1 MFDDMNS
8 WGKITR
14 SALAAKA
21 WQVGGVLALVLLGGC
36 VLAPGMTFRG
46 TCVGGA
52 TAEATDA
59 CRRAMDTS
67 HTQSPKSASASDAKA
82 AGDAPPAGALIEING
97 DLITK
102 QRAEATPTVPADV
115 LALFQQATPYTLGPG
130 DVLSIIV
137 WDHPE
142 LNMPVT
148 TASTGVDN
156 TGSNG
161 IVSGYTIDTGGIVQF
176 AYVGPIKVS
185 GLTELQ
191 ARDLLAQRLG
201 RYIREP
207 QVTLRIAAYRSRRI
221 YLDGEVHLPGL
232 QVMNDLPMTLP
243 EAINRA
249 GGFTSNS
256 DRARVAV
263 TRGDATVMVNFPQ
276 LIDQGLNPDRIL
288 LRGGDLVRVY
298 PLNDSKV
305 FVLGEVGHTAAVTFT
320 DGRLSLNDALG
331 YAGGVSQYSADAS
344 QVYVVRNHRAASPE
358 IYHLDAT
365 SPAAMAYANDFQLRP
380 NDVVFVDASSLVR
393 WSRVVGMFL
402 PSAQTL
408 ATGRSIAY

>member
-1 MFDDMNS
+1 MFYEMNG

-21 WQVGGVLALVLLGGC
+21 WRVGGVLMLALLGGC
-36 VLAPGMTFRG
+36 ALAPGMTFRG
-46 TCVGGA
+46 GCVGGT
-52 TAEATDA
+52 TADATDA
-59 CRRAMDTS
+59 CRRAMDASRVQAPASTS
-67 HTQSPKSASASDAKA
+67 GSTNASASNA
-82 AGDAPPAGALIEING
+82 ATPADMPPAGALIEING

-102 QRAEATPTVPADV
+102 QRAETTPTVPADV
-115 LALFQQATPYTLGPG
+115 LALFQRAAPYTLGPG

-142 LNMPVT
+142 LNMPVSA
-148 TASTGVDN
+148 ASSSVDN

-161 IVSGYTIDTGGIVQF
+161 IVSGYTIDTGGIVQY
-176 AYVGPIKVS
+176 AYVGPIKLS

-191 ARDLLAQRLG
+191 ARDLLAQKLG
-201 RYIREP
+201 RYIRDP
-207 QVTLRIAAYRSRRI
+207 QVTLRIEAYRSRRI
-221 YLDGEVHLPGL
+221 YLDGEVHVPGL

-249 GGFTSNS
+249 GGFTANS

-263 TRGDATVMVNFPQ
+263 TRGDATVMVNIPQ
-276 LIDQGLNPDRIL
+276 LI
-288 LRGGDLVRVY
+288 DLVRVY

-344 QVYVVRNHRAASPE
+344 QVYVVRNRRAASPE